1 LKKVDAFRE
10 ALDDLEIVKT
20 VRFDDRDSRTLLLR
34 PVGQVAFVR
43 GVVKAMD
50 ISLDAKHKKSR
61 LTLDEALRRVNQVEW
76 RATADSYWRD
86 TIVRADGRM
95 VARNEAYNLA
105 ANLLAYLIGAE
116 YMTDEM
122 KSNLWRD

>member
-1 LKKVDAFRE
+1 MKKVDAFRE